1 MFKRRKI
8 ILLLIIALSCSP
20 ILWAKKLPGFMKN
33 GAYVTST
40 SYRVLGTRDME
51 FRWGDEVIWLSEI
64 FQTWGRKGTSLLW
77 KQLSN
82 DDKLKVIESFGTDR
96 DGRKYYFNPRV
107 NKEMGILLKKE
118 INWVALKEKDLLL
131 WLPDK
136 VSEIL
141 NLIEQ
146 FERIPHVVND
156 VNITGLSLYK
166 EYTYLSTLLRQD
178 TAGIKEVGYRLARLA
193 FIDNSPVVKDATE
206 AVLSVI
212 LESLINN
219 MVTEEELKNLSPIA
233 QTAVKFGTG
242 VLKNIHE
249 HPSFKSYEKNTR
261 RLKAYYIRVMND
273 EIKTI
278 KKLLKKLTKLDT
290 RIRKKALEFSD
301 FISTHVDTMHVYRD
315 EAEKNHGDFLILAE
329 QYRAQ
334 NLSGKI
340 SLMPQMH
347 ELKEQLNLII
357 LKAERLHARS
367 IEEVENVLAPGDPSS
382 ARRLLNEMRA
392 PLDEIYAFVREI
404 SSEID
409 VLSQASGEINTLKQE
424 VTLLAIKFK
433 TTKKHCLRYYDFFH
447 RGILLKGI
455 PSYNPGDTSGAL
467 AGRPGLPDETRALAY
482 SFREVLR
489 LYEESK
495 IIEQLY
501 YLLETI
507 IENYP
512 VEDLENASQRND
524 FNETQD
530 LLKKIQRS
538 FINNKYFEGM
548 LKKMRRD
555 LLLFGID
562 EDDLLDLVRGRTPG
576 LNPEFIETIEG
587 QGVVPATK

>member
-1 MFKRRKI
+1 MKKNLYHI
-8 ILLLIIALSCSP
+8 VLLIMVFTCSSV
-20 ILWAKKLPGFMKN
+20 LWAKKLPGFMHN

-40 SYRVLGTRDME
+40 SYRVLGTRDIE

-82 DDKLKVIESFGTDR
+82 DDKLKVIESFATDK

-118 INWVALKEKDLLL
+118 VNWVALKEKDLLL

-141 NLIEQ
+141 NLIGQ
-146 FERIPHVVND
+146 FERIPQVVND

-166 EYTYLSTLLRQD
+166 EYTYLLTLLHQD

-219 MVTEEELKNLSPIA
+219 MVTEEKLKNLSPIA
-233 QTAVKFGTG
+233 QTAVKFGID
-242 VLKNIHE
+242 VLKNIRK

-301 FISTHVDTMHVYRD
+301 FISVHVDTVHVYRD
-315 EAEKNHGDFLILAE
+315 EAKKNHGDFLILAE

-340 SLMPQMH
+340 SLMPHMH
-347 ELKEQLNLII
+347 ELKEQLDLII

-392 PLDEIYAFVREI
+392 PLDEIYAFAREI

-433 TTKKHCLRYYDFFH
+433 TTKKHCMRYYDFFH

-455 PSYNPGDTSGAL
+455 PSYNAGDTSGAL

-524 FNETQD
+524 FNETHD

>member
-77 KQLSN
+77 KQLNN
-82 DDKLKVIESFGTDR
+82 DDKLKVIENFGTDK

-107 NKEMGILLKKE
+107 NREMEIVLKKE
-118 INWVALKEKDLLL
+118 VNWVALKEKDLLL

-146 FERIPHVVND
+146 FERIPRVVNN

-315 EAEKNHGDFLILAE
+315 EAGKNHGDFLILAE

-347 ELKEQLNLII
+347 ELKEQLNGIV
-357 LKAERLHARS
+357 LKAERLHAHS